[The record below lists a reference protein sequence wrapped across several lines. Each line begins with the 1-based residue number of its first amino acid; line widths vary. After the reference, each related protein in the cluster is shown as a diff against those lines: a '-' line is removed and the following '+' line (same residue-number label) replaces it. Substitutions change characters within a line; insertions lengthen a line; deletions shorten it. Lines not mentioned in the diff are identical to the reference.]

1 MREPFIVRQ
10 IEIMNLLRNKASL
23 AGLFALALCVIS
35 CSRAPETTD
44 GKIRVGMMP
53 KLIGIDFFNAC
64 EKGAKEAAAELGLEL
79 IFDGPTVA
87 DVTKQ
92 AEMLDTWITRRLD
105 VIAVA
110 PNDKNALSPTL
121 RRARSQGIKVLSWDA
136 DAAEES
142 RDYFVNQATYQSIG
156 FVLVDI
162 MAEQI
167 GGSGKVVIVSGTH
180 TAENQK
186 IWVGHMEERIASKYP
201 DIQIVKIEYPGEDQS
216 RAFSVTQDLLKT
228 YPDLAGVFGITSVSL
243 PGAAEAVRQ
252 AGKSGEIAV
261 TGLSTPNQMKQYVH
275 DGTVKEFA
283 LFSPVDLGYLTIHV
297 ARLVHESGGMISDKI
312 SAGRLGELTVDD
324 AAKMVVMG
332 PPLRFNA
339 KNIDEFDF

>member
-1 MREPFIVRQ
+1 MQ
-10 IEIMNLLRNKASL
+10 IMNMQRSTVYLT
-23 AGLFALALCVIS
+23 GLFVLALSLTAC
-35 CSRAPETTD
+35 APNPSTND

-53 KLIGIDFFNAC
+53 KLIGIDYFNAC
-64 EKGAKEAAAELGLEL
+64 EKGAKEAAAELEIDLT
-79 IFDGPTVA
+79 FDGPAVA

-110 PNDKNALSPTL
+110 PNDKSALAPTL
-121 RRARSQGIKVLSWDA
+121 RRARDQGIEVLSWDA
-136 DAAEES
+136 DAVEES
-142 RDYFVNQATYQSIG
+142 RDYFVNQATYASIG
-156 FVLVDI
+156 HVLVDI

-167 GGSGKVVIVSGTH
+167 ESEGEVVIVSGTH

-186 IWVGHMEERIASKYP
+186 IWLGHMEERIDSKYP
-201 DIQIVKIEYPGEDQS
+201 KMTIVKVEYPGEDQS
-216 RAFSVTQDLLKT
+216 RAFTVTQDLLKT
-228 YPDLAGVFGITSVSL
+228 YPDLSGVFGITSVSL

-283 LFSPVDLGYLTIHV
+283 LWSPVDLGYLTVHLSKLI
-297 ARLVHESGGMISDKI
+297 HESGGVLPEKI
-312 SAGRLGELTVDD
+312 SAGRLGTLSVDN
-324 AAKMVVMG
+324 AAKAVILG
-332 PPLRFNA
+332 PPLRLNA
-339 KNIDEFDF
+339 DNVDMFDF